1 MRVGDNIIDYNLNNK
16 TFPLNFNI
24 CCIGRFGQGKS
35 TGINE
40 ILNEYK
46 AKETIKTLAEHK
58 YAALYS
64 QSARNQILSAEND
77 DSIALSWM
85 KQTAVKHS
93 CALSGSL
100 LIKLQDGSFR
110 NRHYFVT
117 PEDTFFY
124 DKHHLFT
131 YGHEDQFITPGND
144 HVVATWQGRR
154 FLLLTCYDLRFPV
167 WSRYGRAGEYD
178 AIIIAA
184 NWPEKRQQAWRILTR
199 ARAIENQCYLVG
211 ANRVGDDQYCHYL
224 GESVVCGPQGETL
237 MDCEA
242 EREAAKTVELDFD
255 ALDHVRSRFR
265 VLDDRDDK

>member
-1 MRVGDNIIDYNLNNK
+1 MKVTIFQTDIRWASPDENVRNVQRLMDENGGSDLYVL
-16 TFPLNFNI
+16 PEMWA
-24 CCIGRFGQGKS
+24 
-35 TGINE
+35 TGFATTPHDI
-40 ILNEYK
+40 
-46 AKETIKTLAEHK
+46 
-58 YAALYS
+58 
-64 QSARNQILSAEND
+64 AEND

-131 YGHEDQFITPGND
+131 YGHEDLFITPGND

-242 EREAAKTVELDFD
+242 EHEAAKTVELDFD
-255 ALDHVRSRFR
+255 ALEHVRSRFR

>member
-1 MRVGDNIIDYNLNNK
+1 MKVTIFQTDIRWASPDENVRNVQRLMDENGGSDLYVL
-16 TFPLNFNI
+16 PEMWA
-24 CCIGRFGQGKS
+24 
-35 TGINE
+35 TGFATTPHDI
-40 ILNEYK
+40 
-46 AKETIKTLAEHK
+46 
-58 YAALYS
+58 
-64 QSARNQILSAEND
+64 AEND

-242 EREAAKTVELDFD
+242 EHEEAKTVELDFD
-255 ALDHVRSRFR
+255 ALEHVRSRFR